1 MKVNVNRFGVKKVEN
16 NYCGFKDIY
25 TYRNGWMETKPFLFH
40 FGMWVCLSWYV
51 FFFLC
56 SLAISNH
63 FIQSN
68 MILLWP
74 NVLTRDVSAQNN
86 ARVVV
91 GMPHKCGFCEVNLAC
106 GHDICIQWS
115 ILFSF
120 NGKWFEIVCVPY
132 SIRFVW
138 GGWCIDMSTS
148 IQLKSSMRVLHYN
161 SVGTLERFN
170 KCQLE
175 QESEKERAERAKKE
189 RKRER

>member
-25 TYRNGWMETKPFLFH
+25 TYCNGWMETKPFLFH

-51 FFFLC
+51 LFFFLC
-56 SLAISNH
+56 SLAIPNH
-63 FIQSN
+63 SIQSN

-74 NVLTRDVSAQNN
+74 NVITRDVSAQNN

-91 GMPHKCGFCEVNLAC
+91 GMPHLCGFCEVNLAC

-120 NGKWFEIVCVPY
+120 NGKWFEIVCAIFD
-132 SIRFVW
+132 SLCMGWF
-138 GGWCIDMSTS
+138 GGVAGVSTCLLQS
-148 IQLKSSMRVLHYN
+148 TWNLRWEFYNIIQLEHSNVSTIVN
-161 SVGTLERFN
+161 
-170 KCQLE
+170 
-175 QESEKERAERAKKE
+175 
-189 RKRER
+189 